1 MTTYIFNV
9 TTKNYF
15 APDILIH
22 RFLHEF
28 QKNIHN
34 AQFSETFEKKR
45 KK

>member
-9 TTKNYF
+9 TTKNYL
-15 APDILIH
+15 APDILI

-34 AQFSETFEKKR
+34 AQFSKTFEKK
-45 KK
+45 KNE